1 MNMLFLTGI
10 VHRMLP
16 RGSGLPNRLIMD
28 SSNRR
33 IKCALLNAQSVRN
46 KTTELRELIC
56 EQGIDAFAIT
66 ETWLSATDNLKINEL
81 LPDTHK
87 LFHTPR
93 NFGQGGGVGIVL
105 SKTFTNSRIRVVGA
119 FVSFEYLA
127 LEFKAY
133 NVQFLFLVVYRPPQ
147 LSKATFLEDFSVFL
161 DCFENEKCNVYICGD
176 FNMWLEDYRDTN
188 VKKFIDIMNNM
199 NFVNK
204 VNVFTSRS
212 DHTLDAVF
220 CFAGDNYFM
229 NLMVEP
235 DFSISFYHKL
245 IMFDISV
252 LLPSK
257 LRTKITF
264 RNKRLLDS
272 TVLIDVGVT
281 VIEEKYDEPCG
292 CTDLDS
298 SRNVSVGE
306 CVVCL
311 VALYFSVFSKEY
323 DKMCPVVEKDIVIK
337 DSSPWFNAAIRE
349 ARKKRRLAE
358 SRWHKHKTNRNRM
371 LYVEARNEVNRLLR
385 NVKKTYYNE
394 KVTEVRSNIK
404 RLYSVFDEL
413 LGKIKRHVLPD
424 GRSELE
430 LANEFAEFFESKVA
444 CLLCNFTTDV
454 SCPYPYF
461 PDFPFSKFLQFRPV
475 SLGAYKTMFIS
486 SGRSYCSS
494 DPFPINEVIDAPN
507 IDRLLQ
513 LQLRIVNLS
522 ITKSL
527 VPSSEKVAIINPFLK
542 GSLDHQELK
551 SYRPISNLSFL
562 SKMIETSVLDQL
574 SQHLKVIGAIPEDQS
589 AYRKFHSTET
599 ALCAVI
605 NDLLGF
611 SDDAAEISRP
621 SLGVVLNTMRT

>member
-10 VHRMLP
+10 VYRMLL
-16 RGSGLPNRLIMD
+16 RGSELPNRLIMD

-46 KTTELRELIC
+46 KTRELRELIC

-66 ETWLSATDNLKINEL
+66 ETWLSACDNLKINEL

-105 SKTFTNSRIRVVGA
+105 SNTFTNARIRVVG
-119 FVSFEYLA
+119 
-127 LEFKAY
+127 
-133 NVQFLFLVVYRPPQ
+133 
-147 LSKATFLEDFSVFL
+147 VFIL
-161 DCFENEKCNVYICGD
+161 
-176 FNMWLEDYRDTN
+176 MWLEDYRDTN

-199 NFVNK
+199 NFVSK

-212 DHTLDAVF
+212 DHILDAVF
-220 CFAGDNYFM
+220 CFTGDNYFM
-229 NLMVEP
+229 NLIVEP

-272 TVLIDVGVT
+272 TVLIDMGVT
-281 VIEEKYDEPCG
+281 VIEEKYNEPCG
-292 CTDLDS
+292 CTDLNS

-349 ARKKRRLAE
+349 ARKRRRLAE
-358 SRWHKHKTNRNRM
+358 SRWHKHKTKRNRM
-371 LYVEARNEVNRLLR
+371 LYVEARM
-385 NVKKTYYNE
+385 
-394 KVTEVRSNIK
+394 SN
-404 RLYSVFDEL
+404 
-413 LGKIKRHVLPD
+413 
-424 GRSELE
+424 
-430 LANEFAEFFESKVA
+430 
-444 CLLCNFTTDV
+444 
-454 SCPYPYF
+454 
-461 PDFPFSKFLQFRPV
+461 
-475 SLGAYKTMFIS
+475 
-486 SGRSYCSS
+486 
-494 DPFPINEVIDAPN
+494 DPFQINEVIDAPN

-527 VPSSEKVAIINPFLK
+527 VPSSEKVAIIKPSLK
-542 GSLDHQELK
+542 GSLDHQLFK

-574 SQHLKVIGAIPEDQS
+574 S
-589 AYRKFHSTET
+589 
-599 ALCAVI
+599 
-605 NDLLGF
+605 
-611 SDDAAEISRP
+611 
-621 SLGVVLNTMRT
+621 